1 MFFLRLI
8 RFLFGYVKINV
19 SGRFPERFLNIC
31 ANNGVSVW
39 YTHRRGED
47 IECCI
52 FARDYRR
59 LIGLRKGCAVSV
71 CIKRKY
77 GLPLFFHRY
86 RRRKGMLCGA
96 VIFCVMLAVMPQF
109 VWSVEVNSD
118 GSVSDEQV
126 IAALEELGLGI
137 GTPRSKIDPGNMRVQ
152 LAMALEQ
159 VSWVSIN
166 TDGTTVTVEL
176 RGATEREEKD
186 YAYSNLTAECDGRI
200 TAVYVRS
207 GRAAVKVGDAVIK
220 GQLLVSGTEQYKD
233 GSTVFRH
240 SDADIIA
247 QTTHELRVS
256 VPFSQRVMID
266 TGMVKS
272 RSVVSAFGLEL
283 PLYVGQIDFDYR
295 SQAEMTPLVIG
306 GVRLPAWI
314 ATARFYEVSQKKITL
329 TTEQAKKR
337 ADELLEIEKARLLAD
352 KELIS
357 CEVEYQAQEGE
368 LVAVAH
374 CLCSENI
381 VKTEYFNVEG
391 E

>member
-39 YTHRRGED
+39 YTHRRSED

-52 FARDYRR
+52 FARDYRK
-59 LIGLRKGCAVSV
+59 LIRLRKGCAVSV
-71 CIKRKY
+71 GIKRKY
-77 GLPLFFHRY
+77 GMPLLFHRY

-96 VIFCVMLAVMPQF
+96 VIFCVILAVMPQY
-109 VWSVEVNSD
+109 VWSIEVNSD
-118 GSVSDEQV
+118 GSVGDAQV
-126 IAALEELGLGI
+126 IGMLEKLGLGI
-137 GTPRSKIDPGNMRVQ
+137 GTPRSEVDPGNMRVQ
-152 LAMALEQ
+152 LAIALEQ
-159 VSWVSIN
+159 VSWVSVN
-166 TDGTTVTVEL
+166 TDGTTVTVEV

-207 GRAAVKVGDAVIK
+207 GSAVVKVGDAVVK
-220 GQLLVSGTEQYKD
+220 GQLLVSGTEQYAD

-240 SDADIIA
+240 SDAEIIA
-247 QTTHELRVS
+247 QTTHDIEAS
-256 VPFSQRVMID
+256 VPFSQKVMTD
-266 TGMVKS
+266 TGRVKS
-272 RSVVSAFGLEL
+272 RSVISAFGLKL

-295 SQAEMTPLVIG
+295 SQAQMTPLVID
-306 GVRLPAWI
+306 GVELPVWI
-314 ATARFYEVSQKKITL
+314 ATAEFYEVSQKSITL
-329 TTEQAKKR
+329 SAEQAKKC
-337 ADELLEIEKARLLAD
+337 ADELLETEKAKLLAD

-357 CEVEYQAQEGE
+357 CEVEYQEREGE

-374 CLCSENI
+374 CVCSENI